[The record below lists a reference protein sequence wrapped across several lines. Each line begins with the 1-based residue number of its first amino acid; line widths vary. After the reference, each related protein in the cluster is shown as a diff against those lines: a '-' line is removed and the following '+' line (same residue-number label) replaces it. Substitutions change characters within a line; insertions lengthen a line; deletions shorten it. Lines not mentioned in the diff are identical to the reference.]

1 MHFRIRNVPMK
12 FRILPIALLSLGPAH
27 GELSSGWP
35 AEVQEV
41 SVLSSAD
48 GSLQPATAYIAPD
61 DGAAKP
67 LLVGLHSWG
76 TDNQKSSNGSV
87 YAKWAIK
94 QGWHFIYP
102 NFRGPNYTPQA
113 MGSDLAVQD
122 IVDAVRHM
130 ERAGR
135 VDPSRI
141 YLIGA
146 SGGGHMALLAAGRHP
161 EIWAGVSA
169 WASITDIVAWY
180 AENLPLDKPGGYAKK
195 IERSLGGPPDNEAR
209 RKEAEKRSPVTWLTN
224 AGRVPLDINHGFQ
237 DGRKGSVPFRHS
249 LLAFNCV
256 AALPDRLPEAEIM
269 AFYESQKLPAGWSAP
284 EAEPAYKRDILFRKV
299 SGNAR
304 ITIFEG
310 GHEILYAPALNWL
323 AQQRQGQPAI
333 WDLHDP
339 QNIESSDTESAK

>member
-1 MHFRIRNVPMK
+1 MK
-12 FRILPIALLSLGPAH
+12 LRSLFLTLISLGHAH
-27 GELSSGWP
+27 GELSPGWP
-35 AEVQEV
+35 AEAQEI

-48 GSLQPATAYIAPD
+48 GSAQPATAYMASD

-76 TDNQKSSNGSV
+76 TDNQKAANGAV

-102 NFRGPNYTPQA
+102 NFRGPNYTPES

-122 IVDAVRHM
+122 VVDAVQYM
-130 ERAGR
+130 QKAGR
-135 VDPSRI
+135 VDSSRI

-169 WASITDIVAWY
+169 WVPIVDIVAWH
-180 AENLPLDKPGGYAKK
+180 AENLPLDKGGYAKK
-195 IERSLGGPPDNEAR
+195 IQRALGGSPDDPNYRED
-209 RKEAEKRSPVTWLTN
+209 AEKRSPVTWLAN
-224 AGRVPLDINHGFQ
+224 ARNVPLDINHGFQ

-256 AALPDRLPEAEIM
+256 ADPADRLPEAEIA
-269 AFYESQKLPAGWSAP
+269 AFYESQKLPDGWQVP
-284 EAEPAYKRDILFRKV
+284 EADPGYRRDILFRKV

-323 AQQRQGQPAI
+323 AQQRRDRPAV
-333 WDLHDP
+333 WELRDS
-339 QNIESSDTESAK
+339 QEIESSDFESGK